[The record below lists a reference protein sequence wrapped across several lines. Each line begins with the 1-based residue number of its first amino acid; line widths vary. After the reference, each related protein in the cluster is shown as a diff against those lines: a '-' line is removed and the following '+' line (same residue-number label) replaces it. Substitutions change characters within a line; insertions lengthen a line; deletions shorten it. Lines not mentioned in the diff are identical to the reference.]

1 MNIEET
7 VRFLHFVHD
16 AGIKCVPC
24 LVGQTGTGKTDGVGQ
39 FSNDINAVLITLYF
53 SQLEP
58 VDFLGMK
65 KEINGKTVDCRP
77 DWLPDENDEREFV
90 LFLDEANRAQEDMR
104 QAMIQLLTQHRIH
117 TFKLPKKTMIIMAIN
132 PVSADYETYQWD
144 KAVINRIAFVP
155 FMPSSQESLNY
166 LKTKTGGSDIL
177 YWAEANQEL
186 MSNNDGF
193 NTGVNKDGK
202 KTNGLT
208 NVDLSMDSEKLLT
221 PRILELAADMW
232 NKAKEQSTA
241 FGELCLSTILSS
253 DNLFKFMK
261 YVEELN
267 TVSANDIVR
276 GLTTDSKIMDVYK
289 KYLDDGRVHI
299 LCALVD
305 RVCKLIK
312 DMDFS
317 EAKNK
322 ENSVIINNVGTFMK
336 KLPNDVMLL
345 MSEKLMDGFIV
356 RLGEQETRKRI
367 VPKENTKVNENA
379 IIRNDMFRNIIR
391 ETQLKLKTLL

>member
-24 LVGQTGTGKTDGVGQ
+24 LVGQTGVGKTESVQQ
-39 FSNDINAVLITLYF
+39 FTDAIGAELVILYM

-77 DWLPDENDEREFV
+77 DWLPDEDDEREFV
-90 LFLDEANRAQEDMR
+90 LFLDEANRAQKDMR

-117 TFKLPKKTMIIMAIN
+117 NFKLPKKTMIIMAIN

-155 FMPSSQESLNY
+155 FTPSSQESLNY

-186 MSNNDGF
+186 MTNNDGF
-193 NTGVNKDGK
+193 NVGVKKDGK
-202 KTNGLT
+202 QTNGLT
-208 NVDLSMDSEKLLT
+208 SVDLSMDSEKLLT

-232 NKAKEQSTA
+232 NKAKEKSVGFAQM
-241 FGELCLSTILSS
+241 CLSTILSS

-261 YVEELN
+261 YVEELDS
-267 TVSANDIVR
+267 VRAEEIVN
-276 GLTTDSKIMDVYK
+276 GLIQNEKVMWSYK
-289 KYLDDGRVHI
+289 GYLENGRVDI

-312 DMDFS
+312 NVDFS

-322 ENSVIINNVGTFMK
+322 QNESIIQNVGTFMK
-336 KLPNDVMLL
+336 MLPNDVMLM
-345 MSEKLMDGFIV
+345 MSEKLMYGFIV
-356 RLGEQETRKRI
+356 RANEVETVKRI
-367 VPKENTKVNENA
+367 VPKSGVCENENT

-391 ETQLKLKTLL
+391 ETQLGLKKLL

>member
-7 VRFLHFVHD
+7 VQFLHFVRD
-16 AGIKCVPC
+16 ARIKCVPC
-24 LVGQTGTGKTDGVGQ
+24 LVGQTGTGKSEGVGQ
-39 FSNDINAVLITLYF
+39 FSYDINAVLLTLYF

-77 DWLPDENDEREFV
+77 DWLPDEDDEREFV

-155 FMPSSQESLNY
+155 FKPTSQESLNY
-166 LKTKTGGSDIL
+166 LKNKTGGSDIL

-186 MSNNDGF
+186 MTNNDGF
-193 NTGVNKDGK
+193 NTGVTKNGK
-202 KTNGLT
+202 QTNGLT

-232 NKAKEQSTA
+232 NKAKEKSIGFAQM
-241 FGELCLSTILSS
+241 CLSTILSS
-253 DNLFKFMK
+253 DNLYKFMK
-261 YVEELN
+261 YVEELE
-267 TVSANDIVR
+267 TICAEDIVHR
-276 GLTTDSKIMDVYK
+276 LTQNTKAMDTYK
-289 KYLDDGRVHI
+289 AYLDGGRVDI

-312 DMDFS
+312 DIDFS
-317 EAKNK
+317 EGNNKKN
-322 ENSVIINNVGTFMK
+322 EAIINNVGTFMK
-336 KLPNDVMLL
+336 MLPKDVLL
-345 MSEKLMDGFIV
+345 SMSEKLMYGFTI
-356 RLGEQETRKRI
+356 RANETETRKRI
-367 VPKENTKVNENA
+367 VPKPDMGINENG

-391 ETQLKLKTLL
+391 DTQLELKKLL

>member
-1 MNIEET
+1 M
-7 VRFLHFVHD
+7 
-16 AGIKCVPC
+16 
-24 LVGQTGTGKTDGVGQ
+24 
-39 FSNDINAVLITLYF
+39 
-53 SQLEP
+53 
-58 VDFLGMK
+58 
-65 KEINGKTVDCRP
+65 
-77 DWLPDENDEREFV
+77 
-90 LFLDEANRAQEDMR
+90 
-104 QAMIQLLTQHRIH
+104 
-117 TFKLPKKTMIIMAIN
+117 
-132 PVSADYETYQWD
+132 
-144 KAVINRIAFVP
+144 
-155 FMPSSQESLNY
+155 
-166 LKTKTGGSDIL
+166 
-177 YWAEANQEL
+177 
-186 MSNNDGF
+186 
-193 NTGVNKDGK
+193 
-202 KTNGLT
+202 
-208 NVDLSMDSEKLLT
+208 LT

-267 TVSANDIVR
+267 TVSANDIVC

-289 KYLDDGRVHI
+289 KYLDDGRVDI

-322 ENSVIINNVGTFMK
+322 ENSVIINNIGTFMK

>member
-7 VRFLHFVHD
+7 VQFLRFVHD
-16 AGIKCVPC
+16 AKIKCVPC
-24 LVGQTGTGKTDGVGQ
+24 LVGQTGVGKTESVQQ
-39 FSNDINAVLITLYF
+39 FTASIGAELVVLYM

-77 DWLPDENDEREFV
+77 DWLPDEDDEREFV

-117 TFKLPKKTMIIMAIN
+117 NFVLPKKTMIIMAIN

-155 FMPSSQESLNY
+155 FTPSSQESLNY

-193 NTGVNKDGK
+193 NTGINKSGK

-232 NKAKEQSTA
+232 NKAKEKSIGFAQM
-241 FGELCLSTILSS
+241 CLSTILSS
-253 DNLFKFMK
+253 DNLYKFMK
-261 YVEELN
+261 YVDELN
-267 TVSANDIVR
+267 TVRAEDIVHR
-276 GLTTDSKIMDVYK
+276 LTQDTKAMNTYK
-289 KYLDDGRVHI
+289 AYLEDGRVDI

-305 RVCKLIK
+305 RVYKLIK
-312 DMDFS
+312 DIDFS
-317 EAKNK
+317 EENNKKN
-322 ENSVIINNVGTFMK
+322 EAIIINVGTFMK
-336 KLPNDVMLL
+336 MLPKDVLL
-345 MSEKLMDGFIV
+345 SMSEKLMNGFTI
-356 RLGEQETRKRI
+356 RANEAETRKRI
-367 VPKENTKVNENA
+367 VPKLDMGINENG

-391 ETQLKLKTLL
+391 NTQLELKKLL

>member
-1 MNIEET
+1 VNIEET
-7 VRFLHFVHD
+7 VQFLHFVRD
-16 AGIKCVPC
+16 AKIKCVPC
-24 LVGQTGTGKTDGVGQ
+24 LVGQTGIGKTESVQQ
-39 FSNDINAVLITLYF
+39 FSETIGAELVVLYM

-77 DWLPDENDEREFV
+77 DWLPDEDDEREFV

-117 TFKLPKKTMIIMAIN
+117 NFRLPKKTMIIMAIN

-155 FMPSSQESLNY
+155 FTPSSQESLNY
-166 LKTKTGGSDIL
+166 LKAKTGGSDIL

-193 NTGVNKDGK
+193 NTGINKSGK

-232 NKAKEQSTA
+232 NKAKEKSIGFAQM
-241 FGELCLSTILSS
+241 CLSTILSS
-253 DNLFKFMK
+253 DNLYKFMK
-261 YVEELN
+261 YVDELN
-267 TVSANDIVR
+267 TVRAEDIVHR
-276 GLTTDSKIMDVYK
+276 LIQDTKAMDTYK
-289 KYLDDGRVHI
+289 KYLEDGRVDI

-312 DMDFS
+312 DIDFS
-317 EAKNK
+317 EENNKKN
-322 ENSVIINNVGTFMK
+322 ETIINNVGTFMK
-336 KLPNDVMLL
+336 MLPKDVLL
-345 MSEKLMDGFIV
+345 SMSEKLMHGFTI
-356 RLGEQETRKRI
+356 RANETETRKRI
-367 VPKENTKVNENA
+367 VPKLDKGINENG

-391 ETQLKLKTLL
+391 DTQLELKKLL